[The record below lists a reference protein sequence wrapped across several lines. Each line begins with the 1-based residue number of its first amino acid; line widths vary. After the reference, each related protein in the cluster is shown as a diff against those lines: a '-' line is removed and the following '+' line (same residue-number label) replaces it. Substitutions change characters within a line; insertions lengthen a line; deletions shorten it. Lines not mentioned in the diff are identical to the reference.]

1 MKAKLAM
8 AALSITL
15 LYPAVATGA
24 PAGEESTKSS
34 AAIADEASI
43 AGKASPKN
51 GPSGLKGSST
61 SKYDVTNKL
70 ASRPNSVTA
79 VNKTPTKAASRSAAG
94 DPIDTYIKMVSPKI
108 QSAWKAPERTTAE
121 KVIVTLTIEQSGKIK
136 SVTIKEP
143 SGDQAFDDATVA
155 SLSAIGQLPALP
167 ASAKDGMTL
176 NYTFNAGNRNQA
188 TKADNEMYV
197 DAFSRKVNAA
207 WRNPKVEKNCK
218 VSVAITVDKTGKLSK
233 AEIAKSSGLKLVDD
247 AGLSAARLAEPY
259 PVIPASLGEK
269 MTITYTFEA
278 GPARDVVNKMKFNGI
293 PLPQGDYTIS
303 AGGAQLRPLDV
314 DTSVNR
320 KLQEREAKVQ
330 ERFLNLKNSLTQQ
343 VAKFGVQSVQAAK
356 AQHELANCA
365 VELHDYKEAES
376 NYNVALP
383 IIESD
388 TTQLAELQSLLHD
401 YAQMY
406 VITARLKD
414 AEPLMIRAVEIGK
427 TGSGI
432 DMQQRRKT
440 LEDYARLLYKLNRTA
455 EADGLYK
462 QLKDLR

>member
-15 LYPAVATGA
+15 FYPNI
-24 PAGEESTKSS
+24 
-34 AAIADEASI
+34 AAAASYGDEATNKQ
-43 AGKASPKN
+43 AAAVKKASRQ
-51 GPSGLKGSST
+51 GGSA
-61 SKYDVTNKL
+61 KL
-70 ASRPNSVTA
+70 ASASPTEGAAAIKIASKPTSVNA
-79 VNKTPTKAASRSAAG
+79 VKKSPLNAPSKNPAG
-94 DPIDTYIKMVSPKI
+94 DPIDTYIKLVSPKI
-108 QSAWKAPERTTAE
+108 QGAWKAPDKTTAE
-121 KVIVTLTIEQSGKIK
+121 KVIVSLTIEQSGKIK

-155 SLSAIGQLPALP
+155 SLSAIGQLPAMP

-197 DAFSRKVNAA
+197 DAFSRKVNSA

-218 VSVAITVDKTGKLSK
+218 VSVAITVDKTGKLLK
-233 AEIAKSSGLKLVDD
+233 AEIAKSSGVKPVDD

-259 PVIPASLGEK
+259 PVIPASLGER
-269 MTITYTFEA
+269 MTINYTFEA
-278 GPARDVVNKMKFNGI
+278 GPARDVVNKMKFNGV

-330 ERFLNLKNSLTQQ
+330 ERFFNLKNSLTQQ
-343 VAKFGVQSVQAAK
+343 VAKFGAQSVQAAK

-376 NYNVALP
+376 NYKMALP
-383 IIESD
+383 TVEND
-388 TTQLAELQSLLHD
+388 ATQLAELQSLLHD
-401 YAQMY
+401 FAQMY
-406 VITARLKD
+406 AITARLKE
-414 AEPLMIRAVEIGK
+414 AEPLMSRAVEIGK

-432 DMQQRRKT
+432 DIQQQRKAM
-440 LEDYARLLYKLNRTA
+440 EDYARLLYKLNRTA

-462 QLKDLR
+462 QLKEMR